1 MAEVASDT
9 VTFDIFDGIILEGDQ
24 TILDN
29 LKEDEQ
35 LEVTNVRSLLD
46 SAKED
51 SMNDFET
58 DANTTSD
65 SNHKIVCNDELDR
78 LASKNSALA
87 TTYQTKWAV
96 AVIKAKYFSVILS
109 K

>member
-1 MAEVASDT
+1 MAEVASGT
-9 VTFDIFDGIILEGDQ
+9 VTFDILNGIILEADE

-29 LKEDEQ
+29 LTEDEQ
-35 LEVTNVRSLLD
+35 LEVTNVIKLLD

-51 SMNDFET
+51 SLNDFET
-58 DANTTSD
+58 DANTTSATR
-65 SNHKIVCNDELDR
+65 HKNVCNDELDR